1 MKGDTGEPETAWRAG
16 RFDAR
21 GGPGQLLFGRMYE
34 DSAIEAHAFRPGG
47 RIFCIAS
54 AGCTAIDLSR
64 QHDVVAV
71 DVNSV
76 QLAYAESRASGSPPH
91 RGAAERLLDRG
102 RRLAPLVGWRR
113 SRLKD
118 FLELEDPADQLTFW
132 RRHLDGARFRA
143 AMEAILSSLVLQ
155 KIYAKGFLHGL
166 PRRLGRVMRSRL
178 QRGFARHPNRGN
190 SYLRSL
196 LLGELPTGSL
206 PAAAGRIRFVH
217 GDAASFLERQ
227 PRSGFDGFSISNV
240 LDGARDDY
248 RARLFAAIARTA
260 APEAVVVMRSFAEPP
275 AASPKNLAAEDR
287 AMLWG
292 IVEVRPAG
300 SL

>member
-1 MKGDTGEPETAWRAG
+1 MKDDVGEPETAWKAG
-16 RFDAR
+16 RFDSR

-34 DSAIEAHAFRPGG
+34 DSDIEARAFRPGG

-54 AGCTAIDLSR
+54 AGCTAFDLSAR
-64 QHDVVAV
+64 HGVVAV
-71 DVNSV
+71 DVNPA
-76 QLAYAESRASGSPPH
+76 QIAYSKSRASGEPPT

-113 SRLKD
+113 SRLED
-118 FLELEDPADQLTFW
+118 FLELDDPADQLTFW

-143 AMEAILSSLVLQ
+143 AMEAILSNLILQ
-155 KIYAKGFLHGL
+155 KIYAKAFLRNL
-166 PRRLGRVMRSRL
+166 PQGLGRVMRSRL

-190 SYLRSL
+190 SYVRAL
-196 LLGELPTGSL
+196 LLGELPTGSP
-206 PAAAGRIRFVH
+206 PAAAERIRFVH
-217 GDAASFLERQ
+217 DDAASFLERQ
-227 PRSGFDGFSISNV
+227 PPSGFDGFSISNV

-248 RARLFAAIARTA
+248 RARLFAAIARAA
-260 APEAVVVMRSFAEPP
+260 APEAVVVLRSFAEPP
-275 AASPKNLAAEDR
+275 APSLTNLAAEDR